1 MNPPLPDSEI
11 TPAAPAATFRLPS
24 TALFLGLM
32 PVFSGLARRADLA
45 SVLSDDAAAP
55 KENGDESSQRVRT
68 YIIYSG
74 RESQARTS
82 LSLFDNDPLW
92 SEGELSTL
100 IKRQF
105 GPTGLKHLLGVLIAA
120 EEQAHETGSVHS
132 GFVFDASRH
141 LDILGYT
148 RSNRVNGKGY
158 HTARHLRE
166 ARELVTLLCSLTIV
180 QEIRLGTRRGT
191 TLKIKLLQDEA
202 SAEAWEETIAD
213 GEKLKERIIT
223 NEKIF
228 LRFNPHLFLAAV
240 EGTEQIRYM
249 YTLQL
254 QKLARENS
262 RSHGMT
268 LTLGVHLPI
277 KFRMNAGRKL
287 ELTARSF
294 LRMAGIVEE
303 EYTRYEHLDKLE
315 NTLRYMVEQGYISSF
330 DTERYRYA
338 AAPES
343 PDKPGRRQRAQLELK
358 SDESL
363 HPGEPL
369 EEIWRVEP
377 PEFLRDMLIGSDAAS
392 AKIQAQLDELAR
404 TSAAR
409 GPRSYPMLPGFEPG
423 GRPPGAGERLKQV
436 RLALKMQQLE
446 LAKKL
451 GVTQAAVSMAEA
463 GKRPKMAQRLL
474 EMARRIVPDS
484 EPVAADSKAE
494 SNGHSSD

>member
-1 MNPPLPDSEI
+1 MSLPTENDASAAADA
-11 TPAAPAATFRLPS
+11 AAPSGTFRLPS

-32 PVFSGLARRADLA
+32 PVFSGLSRRSDLA
-45 SVLSDDAAAP
+45 SILSDDHSREKESGNGTEEGRAP
-55 KENGDESSQRVRT
+55 KIRT

-105 GPTGLKHLLGVLIAA
+105 GPSGLKHLLGVLIAA
-120 EEQAHETGSVHS
+120 EEQSAQTGSPYG
-132 GFVFDASRH
+132 GFIFDASRH
-141 LDILGYT
+141 LDILGYK

-158 HTARHLRE
+158 HTARHLKE
-166 ARELVTLLCSLTIV
+166 AREITTLLCSLTIV
-180 QEIRLGTRRGT
+180 QEIRLGSRRGT
-191 TLKIKLLQDEA
+191 TVKIRLLHDEA

-213 GEKLKERIIT
+213 GERIKERIVT

-240 EGTEQIRYM
+240 EGTQQIRYM

-254 QKLARENS
+254 QKLARENARTHS
-262 RSHGMT
+262 LT

-277 KFRMNAGRKL
+277 KFRINGGRPL
-287 ELTARSF
+287 ELSARSF

-303 EYTRYEHLDKLE
+303 EYTAYEHLDRLE
-315 NTLRYMVEQGYISSF
+315 NSLRYMVEQGYISAF
-330 DTERYRYA
+330 ETERYRYA
-338 AAPES
+338 CAETAT
-343 PDKPGRRQRAQLELK
+343 DDGTGRRRQRAQHELK
-358 SDESL
+358 SSETQ

-369 EEIWRVEP
+369 EETWRVEP
-377 PEFLRDMLIGSDAAS
+377 PEFLRDMLLGADNGQV
-392 AKIQAQLDELAR
+392 QAELDEMAR
-404 TSAAR
+404 TSFAR
-409 GPRSYPMLPGFEPG
+409 GPRSFPLLPGFEPG
-423 GRPPGAGERLKQV
+423 GRPPGAGELLKQV
-436 RLALKMQQLE
+436 RRGLKMQQLE
-446 LAKKL
+446 LARKL

-474 EMARRIVPDS
+474 EMARRIVP
-484 EPVAADSKAE
+484 ENAV
-494 SNGHSSD
+494 GQV